1 MQPTAKEDTPMGN
14 LKYNTFRNGNHHGHV
29 KTWTDNSGT
38 LMLEIAVDGVTRF
51 HGEVSDAD
59 E

>member
-1 MQPTAKEDTPMGN
+1 MGN